1 MEKIKFVGADGLNLS
16 IGWSNALL
24 LLSLD
29 LLGRYWSE
37 FGLDFKD
44 HDSIRG
50 LIREHIEAEQALRD
64 LSEEEYHFS
73 MESDLVND
81 LFKKITNTNG
91 DLIAKKIRD
100 WIEKRLLVQS
110 RDRWC
115 REMRYMIFRSVGDK
129 DFPIV
134 TGIGI
139 DKLAALDNLAEK
151 MADINDQIEP
161 EIDKLEK
168 EPKSEW
174 DLRQYAIYQKVNPA
188 YSPLDALSGYL
199 NYWRFIDGWNEI
211 LILLTPDELNALE
224 LWAKAVSMAKKR
236 NPDYLTIPPEYR
248 HPE

>member
-1 MEKIKFVGADGLNLS
+1 MEKIKFVGVDDLSLS
-16 IGWSNALL
+16 IDWFRALF

-50 LIREHIEAEQALRD
+50 LIREYIEAEQALND

-91 DLIAKKIRD
+91 DLVAKKIRD
-100 WIEKRLLVQS
+100 WIEKRFLVES
-110 RDRWC
+110 TDRWC
-115 REMRYMIFRSVGDK
+115 GEMRYMIFQLARDK

-139 DKLAALDNLAEK
+139 DKLAALD
-151 MADINDQIEP
+151 
-161 EIDKLEK
+161 
-168 EPKSEW
+168 
-174 DLRQYAIYQKVNPA
+174 
-188 YSPLDALSGYL
+188 
-199 NYWRFIDGWNEI
+199 
-211 LILLTPDELNALE
+211 
-224 LWAKAVSMAKKR
+224 
-236 NPDYLTIPPEYR
+236 
-248 HPE
+248 